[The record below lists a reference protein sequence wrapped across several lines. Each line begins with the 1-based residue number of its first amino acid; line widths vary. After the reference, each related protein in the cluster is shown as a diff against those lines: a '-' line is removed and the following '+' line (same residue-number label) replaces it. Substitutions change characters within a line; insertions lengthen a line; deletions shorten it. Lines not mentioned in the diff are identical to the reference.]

1 MPTFGLEEEV
11 FVVEGR
17 HPSPKAM
24 LYLTRLLW
32 RDVRS
37 NYTLTASNFSR
48 GKDVFQGLMS
58 GVEVATGVHDNG
70 ADLLDDLAV
79 RRGQLAGVCDG
90 ALVPMGHL
98 IDLDSPTNTCAL
110 HVHVGSVGDS
120 ALLLSNFIY
129 FLPVLTLL
137 TVNSPAACGERVG
150 QSYRILKTYALGEL
164 RDDPYYRF
172 QDVII
177 SRRLGTVELRVF
189 DPIWDFERLRVL
201 LGAVEA
207 IARSDRNYHGRTE
220 EYNRLRPIIA
230 TRGFVEEL
238 ERPLVELGDICELPR
253 HLITQ
258 TCSDIVWRYSRQE
271 GVERAYSA
279 MDNAYRTGA
288 FEPAERPAAQFE
300 RVGFLAGLA
309 GYYVPK
315 LPYIAWK
322 AWREWH

>member
-48 GKDVFQGLMS
+48 GRDLRQGIMS
-58 GVEVATGVHDNG
+58 GVEVATGIHDNAQDLL
-70 ADLLDDLAV
+70 ADLSA
-79 RRGQLAGVCDG
+79 RRQQLASVCDG
-90 ALVPMGHL
+90 TLVPMGHL

-110 HVHVGSVGDS
+110 HVHVGDVDDTGRVMG
-120 ALLLSNFIY
+120 NFIY
-129 FLPVLTLL
+129 FLPVLALL
-137 TVNSPAACGERVG
+137 TANSPAAGGERVG
-150 QSYRILKTYALGEL
+150 QSCRILKTYALGEL

-177 SRRLGTVELRVF
+177 ARRLGTIELRVF
-189 DPIWDFERLRVL
+189 DPTWDMNRLRVL
-201 LGAVEA
+201 LDAVAA
-207 IARSDRNYHGRTE
+207 IARTDRNYHGRIDH
-220 EYNRLRPIIA
+220 YNSLRGRYA
-230 TRGFVEEL
+230 AEGFLPEL
-238 ERPLVELGDICELPR
+238 ERPLVELGDICDLPR
-253 HLITQ
+253 EMVTH
-258 TCSDIVWRYSRQE
+258 TCADFVWRYSRQE
-271 GVERAYSA
+271 GVERTYSA

-288 FEPAERPAAQFE
+288 FEPVERPAGQFE
-300 RVGFLAGLA
+300 RVGFLAGIA